1 MAEGGSLVET
11 LAKSLPKAS
20 NYFLSYV
27 LLQALSISA
36 SSLLR
41 IDRLGGKFVLA
52 PIFDRTVTHMIMRE
66 KGQDIQWGTFIPFY
80 TNLCCIGMW
89 KT

>member
-1 MAEGGSLVET
+1 MANGGSLAET
-11 LAKSLPKAS
+11 LAKNLPKAS

-27 LLQALSISA
+27 LLQALSVSA

-52 PIFDRTVTHMIMRE
+52 PIFDRTVTDMMMRE
-66 KGQDIQWGTFIPFY
+66 MGQDIQWGTFVPFY
-80 TNLCCIGMW
+80 TNLSCIGVW
-89 KT
+89 NA